1 MPLLVMVFV
10 MMKQIT
16 LNVIMM
22 VEIVVQILR
31 WLEIVSVMKKLT
43 ILNVLMMVEN
53 VVDLMSHVSDLAFFI
68 EYVV

>member
-10 MMKQIT
+10 MMKQI
-16 LNVIMM
+16 LQNVIMM

-43 ILNVLMMVEN
+43 ILNVFMMVEIAA
-53 VVDLMSHVSDLAFFI
+53 DLLFPVSLVPLPSLI
-68 EYVV
+68 E

>member
-1 MPLLVMVFV
+1 MPLLLMVYVMT
-10 MMKQIT
+10 KQIL

-43 ILNVLMMVEN
+43 ILNVFMMVEIAA
-53 VVDLMSHVSDLAFFI
+53 DLLFPVSLVPLPSLI
-68 EYVV
+68 E